1 MLIAWTLHARLV
13 SRYGMAVLFF
23 FFLLF
28 PKVSR
33 APGFSRSQWSHTG
46 DVSAYEPAIL
56 IRTRIGVPSEL
67 ATIAV
72 PSFWVLKNLGHLQVM
87 FE

>member
-1 MLIAWTLHARLV
+1 MPGWCPDMGWLFY
-13 SRYGMAVLFF
+13 SFF
-23 FFLLF
+23 FLF

-72 PSFWVLKNLGHLQVM
+72 PSFWVLRNLGHLQVM
-87 FE
+87 FK